1 MDFCSTCTNWLM
13 ECITIVS
20 YSFLLNDEAVGNI
33 APQRGIW
40 QGDPLSLYI
49 FIICG
54 EILSGIKV
62 QEDGSLPGI
71 KVARNSPKINHLLF
85 ADDTMFFT
93 KTDSS
98 ACSCLMSI
106 LHSYEAA
113 SGQKIN
119 ALKSFI
125 SCSRKT
131 PAEIRL
137 RVKSQLGIDKEGGV
151 GKYLGLPEHFGRKKK
166 DLFASIVDIMKQR
179 SLNWST
185 QFLSTAGWRLITN
198 PECLLAK
205 VLLGKY
211 CHKTPFLKVSA
222 STAISHGWRGILL
235 GRDLLFKH
243 LGKAVRNGESTSVWK
258 DSWIHP
264 KTNLRPIG
272 PVLLKD
278 NDLMASDL
286 LTRETKE
293 WNASLIDN
301 LFPDLKDHILS
312 LRPSVLGARD
322 SVIWPLHK
330 SGKYS
335 VKSGYYSTFVSPTE
349 SALVSEDTCDW
360 KHLIW
365 SQHLSPKLKYFLW
378 KIGYDALPTGRNLQ
392 RRGLLTNTN
401 CIRYGAVEIVEH
413 IFFHCQ
419 FAIEVWSNGPWN
431 CQVDTTTNTSFL
443 DILKESWKWTP
454 LPPYG
459 FTGNAVPW
467 LCWSIWILRNQLLF
481 ENRT

>member
-1 MDFCSTCTNWLM
+1 MLRAAGQSLQAN
-13 ECITIVS
+13 TICPHQILVGLKRWGEEDMLCLVGQNDTTKE
-20 YSFLLNDEAVGNI
+20 FGGGGGLGFRDIQAFNQALLA
-33 APQRGIW
+33 
-40 QGDPLSLYI
+40 
-49 FIICG
+49 
-54 EILSGIKV
+54 
-62 QEDGSLPGI
+62 
-71 KVARNSPKINHLLF
+71 KI
-85 ADDTMFFT
+85 
-93 KTDSS
+93 
-98 ACSCLMSI
+98 
-106 LHSYEAA
+106 
-113 SGQKIN
+113 
-119 ALKSFI
+119 
-125 SCSRKT
+125 
-131 PAEIRL
+131 
-137 RVKSQLGIDKEGGV
+137 
-151 GKYLGLPEHFGRKKK
+151 
-166 DLFASIVDIMKQR
+166 
-179 SLNWST
+179 
-185 QFLSTAGWRLITN
+185 GWRLITN

-235 GRDLLFKH
+235 GRDLLLKH

-459 FTGNAVPW
+459 FTGNVVPW